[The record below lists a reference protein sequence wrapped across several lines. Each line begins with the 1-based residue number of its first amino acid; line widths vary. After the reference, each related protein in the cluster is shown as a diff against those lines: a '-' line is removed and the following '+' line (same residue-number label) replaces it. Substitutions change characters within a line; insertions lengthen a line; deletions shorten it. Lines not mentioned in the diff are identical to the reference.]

1 MGHGARRE
9 EEAVGGSGRWR
20 YRIEKDRQRV
30 QDRIGVQRNRSLEE
44 AEKSDE
50 SWRNNTEGTSGRL

>member
-20 YRIEKDRQRV
+20 YRIEKDREFR
-30 QDRIGVQRNRSLEE
+30 
-44 AEKSDE
+44 
-50 SWRNNTEGTSGRL
+50 TE